1 MDSFTDAASN
11 NEETLRG
18 NRPGFRPM
26 LPKHR
31 AKLAE
36 KEAELGHE
44 LPEVEDKS
52 CGVIALHKRP
62 DDGVVVVALL
72 LLKSKD
78 GAAWGFPK
86 GHPDP
91 GEEELAA
98 ANREF
103 CEETGIDVGSEVV
116 DGASYDE
123 AYTFVYHLHSDA
135 WKRHADY
142 PDASKRPYCI
152 IHKIVRYFVA
162 VVSSTPD
169 LIVQAAEVVEG
180 RWVAADEALQLLE
193 SEGSRS
199 EMLKSVLAMPRVVEA
214 LV

>member
-1 MDSFTDAASN
+1 
-11 NEETLRG
+11 
-18 NRPGFRPM
+18 M

-62 DDGVVVVALL
+62 DGVVVVALL

-78 GAAWGFPK
+78 GNAWGFPK

-91 GEEELAA
+91 GEDDLAA

-103 CEETGIDVGSEVV
+103 REETGIDVSSQIVA
-116 DGASYDE
+116 GAFHDE

-135 WKRHADY
+135 WKRHPDY
-142 PDASKRPYCI
+142 PDPSKRPFCI

-162 VVSSTPD
+162 VVSSTTD
-169 LIVQAAEVVEG
+169 FQVQPAEVEEG
-180 RWVAADEALQLLE
+180 RWVPVDEALVLLE

-199 EMLKSVLAMPRVVEA
+199 EVLRSTLAIPSVGEA
-214 LV
+214 LL